1 MSKLKVSGNASGTG
15 VITLEAPNTNTDR
28 TITLPDG
35 DISFGVG
42 IDDNADATAIT
53 INASENVGIGTSSPT
68 RTLHVNGNVQIDSQ
82 FALYDN
88 VSNNIIEQ
96 SVDTLAT
103 NRSLTIGNG
112 TYSDINIKLK
122 SSGNLRLNS
131 GSGGIQFNGDTATAN
146 ALDDYEEGTWTPEFR
161 GSTGSAGS
169 SSTLVFGAT
178 YTKIGNLVSVECYLR
193 WSTIGS
199 WTGDLHLYGLP
210 FVHESDTRPIATIGL
225 FKRIEIP
232 DSAPFVGCIVAGN
245 SHFHFFRQSSDLSA
259 KYQAQASYFNDNLNE
274 FGLSITYRV

>member
-131 GSGGIQFNGDTATAN
+131 GSGGIQFNGDTAAAN
-146 ALDDYEEGTWTPEFR
+146 ALDDYEQGTGTPTVTMTSS
-161 GSTGSAGS
+161 GSV
-169 SSTLVFGAT
+169 TLGAT
-178 YTKIGNLVSVECYLR
+178 PKYHYTKTGNIVHFQFEISTTAVSSPVGAL
-193 WSTIGS
+193 SI
-199 WTGDLHLYGLP
+199 GLP
-210 FVHESDTRPIATIGL
+210 FASTSDRGYSAGTLRVYQETFTGSPFLGVSYSGTVATFNTSISGSGTGNITPTSGTR
-225 FKRIEIP
+225 
-232 DSAPFVGCIVAGN
+232 
-245 SHFHFFRQSSDLSA
+245 
-259 KYQAQASYFNDNLNE
+259 YYFGE
-274 FGLSITYRV
+274 ITYRTDS

>member
-131 GSGGIQFNGDTATAN
+131 GSGGIQFNGDTAAAN
-146 ALDDYEEGTWTPEFR
+146 ALDDYEEGTWTPALSRDGGTFA
-161 GSTGSAGS
+161 GTYSTQSGKYIKIGNQVFFTALVSLATIVTASYQSNTLTGLPFTAGS
-169 SSTLVFGAT
+169 SQQVGGINVMTSSIFAT
-178 YTKIGNLVSVECYLR
+178 DVVAGGNIYNTSIYLR
-193 WSTIGS
+193 KPANV
-199 WTGDLHLYGLP
+199 L
-210 FVHESDTRPIATIGL
+210 
-225 FKRIEIP
+225 
-232 DSAPFVGCIVAGN
+232 AGT
-245 SHFHFFRQSSDLSA
+245 
-259 KYQAQASYFNDNLNE
+259 NLNE
-274 FGLSITYRV
+274 NFQVGGIMLSGVYTV